1 MPRHRCIVGIG
12 HPTVGLEVA
21 ADVSTRA
28 RQEEDGNAKC
38 QGSRTEVVGLPCG
51 SLGPHGQVCGPS
63 GATLAAAARKAAI
76 FLQIS
81 VTED

>member
-38 QGSRTEVVGLPCG
+38 
-51 SLGPHGQVCGPS
+51 
-63 GATLAAAARKAAI
+63 
-76 FLQIS
+76 
-81 VTED
+81 